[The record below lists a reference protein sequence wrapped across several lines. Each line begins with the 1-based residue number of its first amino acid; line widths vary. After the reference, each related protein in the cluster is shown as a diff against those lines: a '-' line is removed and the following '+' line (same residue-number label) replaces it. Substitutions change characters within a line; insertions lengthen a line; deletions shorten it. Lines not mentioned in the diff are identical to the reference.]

1 MKRLVLL
8 SLVVLACVPRYTNKN
23 TWQEYSYQQ
32 CHKKEKKRLALEE
45 KILYYVY
52 PELKRDAETVD
63 LIYQESDRQHR
74 MLVQKAKKWYE
85 TVGVY
90 DPQVTWSE
98 TLERY
103 KYGDHYKTLLDCAG
117 LVFDTGGTITDSLM
131 AFEWDTTLHSVALT
145 TDEVAF
151 LDSARLAYYAKIK
164 EEHDFDWPE
173 VYGQLMQY
181 WLHDTYDSL
190 QAEGKSWESY
200 EYHLAGLWW
209 RSLSE
214 SNRFDAE
221 FMAGESRS
229 DFEISIGG
237 RWRMIFIAF
246 GRLYYPLPRKSDYI
260 IKYTSILYPDSFLYL
275 PDDSIP
281 PQDFIRV
288 FY

>member
-52 PELKRDAETVD
+52 PELKKDAATVD

-98 TLERY
+98 TLKRY

-117 LVFDTGGTITDSLM
+117 LVLDVEETNIDSVM
-131 AFEWDTTLHSVALT
+131 SFEFDTTLAYEALSG
-145 TDEVAF
+145 EEISL
-151 LDSARLAYYAKIK
+151 LDSMRWAYYERIHK
-164 EEHDFDWPE
+164 EHDFDWPE
-173 VYGQLMQY
+173 VYQELMKY
-181 WLHDTYDSL
+181 WLHDVYDSL
-190 QAEGKSWESY
+190 QSVGKSWESY

-209 RSLSE
+209 YLSDK
-214 SNRFDAE
+214 RFDANLITD
-221 FMAGESRS
+221 ESRS
-229 DFEISIGG
+229 DFEISVGG

-260 IKYTSILYPDSFLYL
+260 IKYTSIVYPDSFLYL